1 MQLSMKSA
9 LWSVVL
15 TFSALAAAPQELA
28 AAPPEQKAVLV
39 TGASSGIGLK
49 ITERLAAGGYHVYAG
64 ARKAGDLERLNAM
77 DNVTSVRLD
86 VTVQDDVDNAVAF
99 IQGQGLGLWG
109 LVNNAGVAALGS
121 VAETTQEDLDFQFG
135 VNVFG
140 VHRVTRAFL
149 PLIIESKGRITT
161 IGSISGFIA
170 EPNASTYCMTKF
182 AMEAFT
188 DSLAA
193 EMAPLGVTVNI
204 VEPGSFKTP
213 IWKKMADQSLAQA
226 GGADAAVPDEARQEA
241 EGIVKFGA
249 GQPEPDAVAA
259 AVQQALFAPSP
270 KRRYMV
276 TPNQEQA
283 RETLQNALRRTAELN
298 DEQEFSYSRE
308 ELVRMLDEALA
319 KP

>member
-1 MQLSMKSA
+1 MQLSVKSA
-9 LWSVVL
+9 LASVIL
-15 TFSALAAAPQELA
+15 ALCALAAAPPGFA
-28 AAPPEQKAVLV
+28 ATPAAQRAVLV

-49 ITERLAAGGYHVYAG
+49 ITEKLAASGYHVYAG
-64 ARKAGDLERLNAM
+64 ARKADDLARLDAM
-77 DNVTSVRLD
+77 DNVTAVRLD

-99 IQGQGLGLWG
+99 IKAGGRGLWG
-109 LVNNAGVAALGS
+109 LVNNAGVAALGT
-121 VAETTQEDLDFQFG
+121 VAETTQKDLDFQFG

-149 PLIIESKGRITT
+149 PLIIESQGRITT

-170 EPNASTYCMTKF
+170 EEDASTYCMTKF

-213 IWKKMADQSLAQA
+213 IWKKMADQ
-226 GGADAAVPDEARQEA
+226 ARQGA
-241 EGIVKFGA
+241 EDILKFGS

-259 AVQQALFAPSP
+259 AVELALFAESP

-276 TPNQEQA
+276 TPDQEQA
-283 RETLQNALRRTAELN
+283 METLKNALRRAAELN
-298 DEQEFSYSRE
+298 DKQEFSYTRD
-308 ELVRMLDEALA
+308 ELVRMLDEALGA
-319 KP
+319 L